1 MSEALCALAELADPG
16 AKGFEIE
23 RDGRRVR
30 IFVVR
35 RGRQVFGYVNSC
47 PHVGVPLNKDE
58 DKFLDLF
65 QTSILCANHFALFEI
80 ETGLCVRGPCIGR
93 SLRPFPVRVENGL
106 VTG

>member
-58 DKFLDLF
+58 E
-65 QTSILCANHFALFEI
+65 SARSALAGYDEI
-80 ETGLCVRGPCIGR
+80 GFPIAKEPAASNAFRALINE
-93 SLRPFPVRVENGL
+93 FPVHEV
-106 VTG
+106 